1 LDPNEIRKMLK
12 KAEPGYYRTLFLTAY
27 LTGIR
32 SGELFAL
39 RWSDIE
45 LKGVDAETGKESSRG
60 RILVRRSL
68 SWARV
73 KKDDGPVR
81 PRFDP
86 PKTRA
91 GIRTLPIPTE
101 LARALRRWRPQGPQS
116 EHDLVFAMRDGAAPM
131 HRSIGAALRPVACA
145 WPHWF
150 AQGQNALAASL
161 VCVGSDY
168 GGSTGDRGSESG
180 RPLSPAV
187 TLKVYS
193 HWFKNVESDSM
204 DRLAKSLV
212 MGSKNLGHF
221 LDTSGVAP
229 KANTA

>member
-1 LDPNEIRKMLK
+1 LDPNEIRKTLK
-12 KAEPGYYRTLFLTAY
+12 KAGPGYYRTLFLTAY
-27 LTGIR
+27 LTGMR

-101 LARALRRWRPQGPQS
+101 LARALRRWKPQGPQS
-116 EHDLVFAMRDGAAPM
+116 EHDLVFAMRDGASRCIAA
-131 HRSIGAALRPVACA
+131 SALRCGLWPALGHTGLRRVNMHSLRHSFASALIMEGAPVTEV
-145 WPHWF
+145 
-150 AQGQNALAASL
+150 QSL
-161 VCVGSDY
+161 VG
-168 GGSTGDRGSESG
+168 
-180 RPLSPAV
+180 
-187 TLKVYS
+187 
-193 HWFKNVESDSM
+193 N
-204 DRLAKSLV
+204 
-212 MGSKNLGHF
+212 
-221 LDTSGVAP
+221 
-229 KANTA
+229 